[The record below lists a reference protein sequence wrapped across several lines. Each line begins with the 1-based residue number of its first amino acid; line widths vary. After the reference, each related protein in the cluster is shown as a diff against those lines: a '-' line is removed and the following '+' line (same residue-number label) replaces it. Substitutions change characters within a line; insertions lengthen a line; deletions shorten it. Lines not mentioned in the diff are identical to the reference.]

1 MGFSWHPS
9 IRISISK
16 NSKIHSIGIV
26 LSYYRLAYSSL
37 YRLRYQRTNND
48 NMQTE
53 EILENIP
60 NDNLI

>member
-16 NSKIHSIGIV
+16 NSKIQFICILYLGEV
-26 LSYYRLAYSSL
+26 LSFSKISK
-37 YRLRYQRTNND
+37 NKNDD